1 MAITL
6 KTAFLG
12 GYKKKDVEEYIA
24 QVNKQLEERAK
35 QHSAL
40 VQSLRQEL
48 ADKSHNLCVMEDDFK
63 KQVAKQKA
71 DFDRLVV
78 ESKTSSRDFDDIKD
92 QLEHAKKEHAI
103 ELVRAKSQAAEQH
116 KQEMDELK
124 AQLSHYREL
133 AAAMEKE
140 RASISDAL
148 IAAQTEAQA
157 ILVRTKQDA
166 EERQVLLREELEET
180 RRIAQL
186 EVSAIE
192 QVRNNT
198 TDRIIK
204 MHQDVLASLQTHQ
217 SDLET
222 LIEKHKV

>member
-1 MAITL
+1 MAVNL
-6 KTAFLG
+6 KTAVFG
-12 GYKKKDVEEYIA
+12 GYKKQDVEGYIE
-24 QVNKQLEERAK
+24 QINQQLEERNK
-35 QHSAL
+35 QHSTL
-40 VQSLRQEL
+40 IKSLRQEL
-48 ADKSHNLCVMEDDFK
+48 ADKNHSLSVMEDAFK
-63 KQVAKQKA
+63 EQIANQKA

-78 ESKTSSRDFDDIKD
+78 TQKTSLRDFDDIKD
-92 QLEHAKKEHAI
+92 QLEHVKKEHAI
-103 ELVRAKSQAAEQH
+103 ELARVKNQAAEQAN
-116 KQEMDELK
+116 QEMNELTQ
-124 AQLSHYREL
+124 QLSHYKEL

-157 ILVRTKQDA
+157 ILQRTKQNA
-166 EERQVLLREELEET
+166 EERQALLREELEET

-192 QVRNNT
+192 QVRNDT
-198 TDRIIK
+198 TDRIVK

-217 SDLET
+217 SDLEA